1 MKKLL
6 ILAMAAVAFAACKP
20 TAKSSDQAET
30 DDAPKHSVVAYFSA
44 TGTTQ
49 GVAELLAQAANADL
63 LKIEPEKAYT
73 DADLDWRDSLSRSS
87 LEMKDLTSRP
97 AITTDADAVA
107 DYDTV
112 YVGFPIWWYTAPTIV
127 NTFFETVQL
136 TDKVVIPFATSGG
149 SGIEKAVEDL
159 RASYPALIILDGR
172 TLNDITFEDL
182 SQWVE
187 ELKP

>member
-1 MKKLL
+1 MKKFI
-6 ILAMAAVAFAACKP
+6 ILAMATLAFAACKQ
-20 TAKSSDQAET
+20 TAKSGVEDESDDT
-30 DDAPKHSVVAYFSA
+30 PKKSVVAYFSA

-63 LKIEPEKAYT
+63 LEIEPEMAYT

-87 LEMKDLTSRP
+87 VEMKDVTSRP

-107 DYDTV
+107 AYDTV
-112 YVGFPIWWYTAPTIV
+112 YVGFPIWWYTAPTII
-127 NTFFETVQL
+127 NTFFETVEL

-159 RASYPALIILDGR
+159 RAAYPALTIL
-172 TLNDITFEDL
+172 
-182 SQWVE
+182 
-187 ELKP
+187 ELK

>member
-1 MKKLL
+1 MKKFI
-6 ILAMAAVAFAACKP
+6 ILAMATLAFAACKQ
-20 TAKSSDQAET
+20 TAKSGVEDESDDT
-30 DDAPKHSVVAYFSA
+30 PKKSVVAYFSA

-63 LKIEPEKAYT
+63 LEIEPEMAYT
-73 DADLDWRDSLSRSS
+73 DADLDWRDSLARSS
-87 LEMKDLTSRP
+87 VEMKDVTSRP

-107 DYDTV
+107 AYDTV
-112 YVGFPIWWYTAPTIV
+112 YVGFPIWWYTAPTII
-127 NTFFETVQL
+127 NTFFETVEL

-159 RASYPALIILDGR
+159 RAAYPALTILDGR

-187 ELKP
+187 ELK

>member
-1 MKKLL
+1 M
-6 ILAMAAVAFAACKP
+6 
-20 TAKSSDQAET
+20 
-30 DDAPKHSVVAYFSA
+30 
-44 TGTTQ
+44 
-49 GVAELLAQAANADL
+49 
-63 LKIEPEKAYT
+63 AYT

-87 LEMKDLTSRP
+87 VEMKDVTSRP

-107 DYDTV
+107 AYDTV
-112 YVGFPIWWYTAPTIV
+112 YVGFPIWWYTAPTII
-127 NTFFETVQL
+127 NTFFETVEL

-159 RASYPALIILDGR
+159 RAAYPALTILDGR

-187 ELKP
+187 ELK